1 MIIIMIILMQHKS
14 PKTQKY
20 PNRFEKT
27 PFYNLCYAE
36 IFTVAAKIK
45 ASEVVARVW
54 SHVTGVNNDLL
65 NQFGTSGLP

>member
-45 ASEVVARVW
+45 ASEVVARV
-54 SHVTGVNNDLL
+54 
-65 NQFGTSGLP
+65 

>member
-1 MIIIMIILMQHKS
+1 MIIPLQHKS

-20 PNRFEKT
+20 PNRFEKK

-36 IFTVAAKIK
+36 IFPAAAKIK

-54 SHVTGVNNDLL
+54 LHVKGVNLL
-65 NQFGTSGLP
+65 NQLGISGLS